1 MFQTTRIYILILRV
15 DRVFHVLKVIYFTG
29 KFQYLILHHKFN
41 NENETFSLK
50 KAIHFWYTEYLYVDL
65 TAIVFFSSII

>member
-41 NENETFSLK
+41 NENETFTK
-50 KAIHFWYTEYLYVDL
+50 KKLYIVGILSTYTS
-65 TAIVFFSSII
+65 T